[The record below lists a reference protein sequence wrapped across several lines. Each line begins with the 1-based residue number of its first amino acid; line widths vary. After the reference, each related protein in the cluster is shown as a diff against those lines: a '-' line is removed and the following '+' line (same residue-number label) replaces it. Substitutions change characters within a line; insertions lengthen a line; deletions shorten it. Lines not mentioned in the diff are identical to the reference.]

1 MEATNKLSQ
10 KENISY
16 KEFLQGVPSNLNYE
30 FNFLKGLDEEQLQ
43 QEIKKILIGF
53 ATIVIGA
60 IAILIPTCLQ

>member
-1 MEATNKLSQ
+1 METTNKLPQ
-10 KENISY
+10 KENITY

>member
-43 QEIKKILIGF
+43 QETKKILIGF

>member
-1 MEATNKLSQ
+1 METTNKLPQ
-10 KENISY
+10 KENITY

-43 QEIKKILIGF
+43 QETKKILIGF